1 MSVDASVQ
9 LIHWY
14 DSNARVL
21 PWRARAGERSN
32 PYRVWPSEIMLQ
44 PTTVAHARPYFEA
57 FTRRWPTVHSLAAA
71 DEGTVMASL
80 PGTGYSVRARYP
92 GSSARAGAGEN
103 AGDFPYGAAGPWE
116 PPPTR

>member
-32 PYRVWPSEIMLQ
+32 PYRVWLSEIMLQ
-44 PTTVAHARPYFEA
+44 QTTVAHARPYFEA
-57 FTRRWPTVHSLAAA
+57 FTPRSPTAESLEAADAGTCMSAWAGLGSLAHATNLAA
-71 DEGTVMASL
+71 FAS
-80 PGTGYSVRARYP
+80 P
-92 GSSARAGAGEN
+92 
-103 AGDFPYGAAGPWE
+103 AAG
-116 PPPTR
+116 

>member
-32 PYRVWPSEIMLQ
+32 PYRVCLSEIMLPQ
-44 PTTVAHARPYFEA
+44 TTVAHARPYFEA
-57 FTRRWPTVHSLAAA
+57 FARRWPTVESWAAA
-71 DEGTVMASL
+71 D
-80 PGTGYSVRARYP
+80 
-92 GSSARAGAGEN
+92 AGAG
-103 AGDFPYGAAGPWE
+103 GAAWAGSGYYARARHLFASARRVPAIGR
-116 PPPTR
+116 T